1 MMTNNNNIE
10 DQRWKLL
17 DKERFQTFFDS
28 DGRLVKEHEFRK
40 AVFKGGINSN
50 LRPQAWKYL
59 FGFYPPL
66 LSKTEQETIDVER
79 KLCYDFMCERCEKEM
94 PEELRSQLSHLSANK
109 VKEPLSPNEIFF
121 SIQQRIEAYKPKLN
135 WNEMDRHVRLIAKD
149 LHRTDFISSEKRPDN
164 YNYGPLTRLLVA
176 FASYHPN
183 IGYSQ
188 GMNDMAHCFLHVFS
202 FNEHE
207 AYFCFAYYITQSGE
221 HFTEKGIAHKIKQ
234 LPKLVEIVDQ
244 LLYDRILSLNVEL
257 WTFCHR
263 WLFLCFRREF
273 AEEED
278 TLICFEVVCSH
289 FLEEN
294 SLAAE
299 RLLHDIQ
306 LRRAE
311 QKGIS
316 SYSSSISMEGH
327 SKSNEE
333 LGCSFDLFVCIAM
346 ISLFRSCLFDA
357 NDELEALEAI
367 QQRQKTLD
375 VRQVLSLAEQLF
387 KIYCLQM
394 TSMTA
399 PSTIETS
406 SYEIID

>member
-1 MMTNNNNIE
+1 M
-10 DQRWKLL
+10 
-17 DKERFQTFFDS
+17 
-28 DGRLVKEHEFRK
+28 
-40 AVFKGGINSN
+40 
-50 LRPQAWKYL
+50 
-59 FGFYPPL
+59 
-66 LSKTEQETIDVER
+66 
-79 KLCYDFMCERCEKEM
+79 
-94 PEELRSQLSHLSANK
+94 
-109 VKEPLSPNEIFF
+109 
-121 SIQQRIEAYKPKLN
+121 
-135 WNEMDRHVRLIAKD
+135 
-149 LHRTDFISSEKRPDN
+149 
-164 YNYGPLTRLLVA
+164 
-176 FASYHPN
+176 
-183 IGYSQ
+183 IG
-188 GMNDMAHCFLHVFS
+188 
-202 FNEHE
+202 
-207 AYFCFAYYITQSGE
+207 
-221 HFTEKGIAHKIKQ
+221 
-234 LPKLVEIVDQ
+234 
-244 LLYDRILSLNVEL
+244 
-257 WTFCHR
+257 

-316 SYSSSISMEGH
+316 SYSSSTSTEGH

-357 NDELEALEAI
+357 HDELEALEAI

-387 KIYCLQM
+387 KIYCQQM
-394 TSMTA
+394 ASMTA
-399 PSTIETS
+399 PSMIETS